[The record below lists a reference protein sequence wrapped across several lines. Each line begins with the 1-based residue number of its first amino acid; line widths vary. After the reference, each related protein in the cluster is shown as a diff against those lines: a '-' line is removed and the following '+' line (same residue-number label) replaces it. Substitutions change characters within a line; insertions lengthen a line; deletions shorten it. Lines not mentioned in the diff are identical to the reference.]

1 MFVILGIII
10 LVVSFVIAL
19 ASLIREQQKNE
30 KILNTEDDSN
40 SQTQEGVETTQ
51 EDLVRQGDDAD
62 KRREEAARKLEA
74 IVENQ
79 KAAAAREDATTD
91 QPAVGLKPTPFFWE
105 EPSGDDL
112 YNKGDETE
120 EVKLEESRPQESFG
134 DVTETSVE
142 DTRTLAGVI
151 ELRKQAKAKKSS

>member
-91 QPAVGLKPTPFFWE
+91 QPAVGLNINTHGVKVKPI
-105 EPSGDDL
+105 
-112 YNKGDETE
+112 Y
-120 EVKLEESRPQESFG
+120 PQHP
-134 DVTETSVE
+134 TN
-142 DTRTLAGVI
+142 L
-151 ELRKQAKAKKSS
+151 

>member
-120 EVKLEESRPQESFG
+120 EVKLEESRPQEPFG